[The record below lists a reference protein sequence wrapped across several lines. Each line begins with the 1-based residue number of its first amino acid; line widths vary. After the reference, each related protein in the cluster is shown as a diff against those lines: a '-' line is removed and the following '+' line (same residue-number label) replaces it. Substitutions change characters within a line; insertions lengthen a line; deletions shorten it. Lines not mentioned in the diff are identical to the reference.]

1 MANGVM
7 VFIEARQ
14 GAVKKTSLEA
24 LSAGRKLADSI
35 QEQTTAVCIGA
46 DGPLE
51 QLAHF
56 GADKVLRAR
65 HDLLDA
71 YSTEGY
77 ASTIAQAAERIQPR
91 IILGSASAM
100 GRDLLPR
107 VAARLRVGLAQDCT
121 EARIVDQQLE
131 CVRPIYAGKAFA
143 RVRLTRVPAMSTL
156 RPNVFSLGTP
166 ETSRRAEPEDFAPD
180 ISPGKIRARATGM
193 QASGGQK
200 VELTEA
206 NIIVS
211 GGRGLK
217 GPENFAIVQDL
228 ADALGGAMGASRAAV
243 DAGWIDHQHQVG
255 QTGKTVS
262 PTLYVACGISGAIQH
277 LAGMSSSKYI
287 VAINKDPEA
296 PIFKLAD
303 YGIVGD
309 LFSIVPALAQEV
321 RKLKSR

>member
-143 RVRLTRVPAMSTL
+143 RVRLTRVPSMATL
-156 RPNVFSLGTP
+156 RPNVFSLGAP

-180 ISPGKIRARATGM
+180 LSPGKIRARATGM

-217 GPENFAIVQDL
+217 GPENFAHCPGSGGRSGRGHGSVKGRCRCGLDRSS
-228 ADALGGAMGASRAAV
+228 APGRTDGEDSFSHALRCL
-243 DAGWIDHQHQVG
+243 WHQRGHPAPGRYVFLQV
-255 QTGKTVS
+255 
-262 PTLYVACGISGAIQH
+262 YCR
-277 LAGMSSSKYI
+277 
-287 VAINKDPEA
+287 D
-296 PIFKLAD
+296 
-303 YGIVGD
+303 
-309 LFSIVPALAQEV
+309 
-321 RKLKSR
+321 